1 MKKWQKLNVKCVV
14 TCFVEEIRYATIKFD
29 LIDTSELLAYNQ
41 WSPCDLFSKLFSF

>member
-29 LIDTSELLAYNQ
+29 LFDTSVLLAYNQ
-41 WSPCDLFSKLFSF
+41 WSPCDLIF